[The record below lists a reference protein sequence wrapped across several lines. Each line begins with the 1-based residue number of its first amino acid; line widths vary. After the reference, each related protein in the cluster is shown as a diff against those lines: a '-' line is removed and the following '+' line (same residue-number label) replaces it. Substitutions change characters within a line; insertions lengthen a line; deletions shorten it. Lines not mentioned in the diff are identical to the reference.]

1 MRRIPKNSTDQF
13 VSDANKKS
21 DELDLLDRSKS
32 DRVNLICW
40 SSYKSDVIRGVKVG
54 RVWMLRFAFDLKL
67 GRIKDDLA
75 SNVKV
80 LVAEKGSCVVI

>member
-1 MRRIPKNSTDQF
+1 M
-13 VSDANKKS
+13 
-21 DELDLLDRSKS
+21 
-32 DRVNLICW
+32 
-40 SSYKSDVIRGVKVG
+40 IRGVKVG